1 MITLLIPYFGS
12 LPPYFQLYLNSLAVN
27 CNLIVVLI
35 TDIDLTPYQTP
46 SNLIKV
52 EMTIEQL
59 RVRIQQFLL
68 QTYGKSS
75 ETLISTPY
83 KLVDFKIMYPLL
95 FEDLYG
101 PTNHV
106 GWGDIDV
113 IYGNLD
119 SFITDC
125 DIIGGYHG
133 HFTAIRNIKPLK
145 SLFLT
150 VPKLYDLCID
160 TKVHITDE
168 IAFRQPLEHAIKT
181 QGYTVCHLNASFCDI
196 VPPRFF
202 GLFRSDFAL
211 YTKNFFNV
219 MKPLKNIS
227 YVYRDLTGLT
237 TVYDDGEIQ
246 PTSYVH
252 LQKRVMNTVDSK
264 TYYITENMFNVDK
277 PIEEKVIP
285 AKLFMTWPTTPPPL
299 MQENIDYIVTNNPD
313 ISVHIYDDEDCENFL
328 SRFPPEVLAAF
339 RCLKPGAYKADLWR
353 LCILYTFGG
362 IYMDIKLKPQIPLS
376 TFLTREYF
384 VLVDLTQVSVYNGF
398 MVSKPQNPLLLRAIV
413 QIVLN
418 VKNKYY
424 GETPWCPTGPR
435 LLGPIVKKASNK
447 EPLYMAQYGP
457 KTSEHIKLGSNIVFV
472 EYPGYRSEYTQ
483 PYYVDL
489 WNSRDIYQSDLNM
502 TMARSWPAPMLAIL
516 DEASKG
522 KIRLHLPAIPY
533 TITNDEFSHDA
544 FTGKV
549 KRFSRMLQKY
559 EVIHYGI
566 EGSDS
571 GGYQIDLMTK
581 AEWNEL
587 RVQSLM
593 FLDKSTREA
602 AEAKLVNPKTLIG
615 VLANYGT
622 PLFIEFNKRLKEH
635 LQTHYRNSST
645 DIVCIPLGH
654 SYDSALLPHYTVV
667 ETGIGY
673 KNSHRNYRIFESYSW
688 MSKTLGEENKWPNN
702 YWFVI
707 PHSFDSSEFSDTY
720 KPQPRPRIGFLGRI
734 VKEKGCGIIA
744 EVAKRFPQVDFVLCG
759 QGDPRPYLT
768 SSNITYKLPIHGL
781 ERSDYLGSCVAT
793 MCPTTYLEPFGC
805 SAVES
810 QLCGTPVITVDNG
823 AYVETVEQFKTGL
836 RCHTLA
842 DFCRGVQMALDGKFD
857 RKYVR
862 ERAVRLYDMHNVAPQ
877 YDYVFESVLDIHRP
891 SKNGWYSPDC
901 HLSSTLRVLD

>member
-1 MITLLIPYFGS
+1 MTL
-12 LPPYFQLYLNSLAVN
+12 
-27 CNLIVVLI
+27 
-35 TDIDLTPYQTP
+35 D
-46 SNLIKV
+46 
-52 EMTIEQL
+52 QL
-59 RVRIQQFLL
+59 RVRIQQFLV
-68 QTYGKSS
+68 QTYGKSKDP
-75 ETLISTPY
+75 EALITTPY

-101 PTNHV
+101 PTDHV

-119 SFITDC
+119 AFITDC
-125 DIIGGYHG
+125 DIIGGFHG
-133 HFTAIRNIKPLK
+133 HFTAVRNIRSLK

-150 VPKLYDLCID
+150 VPNLYDLCID
-160 TKVHITDE
+160 TRTHITDE
-168 IAFRQPLEHAIKT
+168 IAFRQPLVQAIKT
-181 QGYTVCHLNASFCDI
+181 HGYTMCPMNTSFCDI
-196 VPPRFF
+196 VPPCFF
-202 GLFRSDFAL
+202 GQFRSDFAL

-219 MKPLKNIS
+219 AKSHKNIS
-227 YVYRDLTGLT
+227 YVYRDPTGLT
-237 TVYDDGEIQ
+237 TFYDDGEIQ

-252 LQKRVMNTVDSK
+252 LQKRKMNTVISDI
-264 TYYITENMFNVDK
+264 YYITESEINITRPVEPN
-277 PIEEKVIP
+277 IIP
-285 AKLFMTWPTTPPPL
+285 AKLFMTWPAKPPPL
-299 MQENIDYIVTNNPD
+299 MQANIDYIVTNNPD
-313 ISVHIYDDEDCENFL
+313 ISVYVYNDEECEHSL
-328 SRFPPEVLAAF
+328 SQFPPEVLAAF

-362 IYMDIKLKPQIPLS
+362 IYMDIKLNPKIPLS
-376 TFLTREYF
+376 RFLTREYF
-384 VLVDLTQVSVYNGF
+384 VLDDLTHLSIYNGF
-398 MVSKPQNPLLLRAIV
+398 MVSKPQNPLLLQAIV

-447 EPLYMAQYGP
+447 EPLYMTHYGP
-457 KTSEHIKLGSNIVFV
+457 KNSEHIKLGSKTVFN

-483 PYYVDL
+483 PYYADL
-489 WNSRDIYQSDLNM
+489 WTSRNVYKSDLNI
-502 TMARSWPAPMLAIL
+502 TMVRSWPTPMLAIL
-516 DEASKG
+516 DEASKD
-522 KIRLHLPAIPY
+522 KIRIHLPAIPY

-549 KRFSRMLQKY
+549 KRFSRMLYKY
-559 EVIHYGI
+559 EVIHYGV

-581 AEWNEL
+581 AEWLDL
-587 RVQSLM
+587 RIQSLM
-593 FLDKSTREA
+593 VLDKSTREA
-602 AEAKLVNPKTLIG
+602 AEAKLADPKTFVG

-622 PLFIEFNKRLKEH
+622 PLFIEFNKRLKTH
-635 LQTHYRNSST
+635 LQKNYRHPST

-654 SYDSALLPHYTVV
+654 SYDAALLPHYTVI

-673 KNSHRNYRIFESYSW
+673 NNSNRNYRIFESYSW
-688 MSKTLGEENKWPNN
+688 LSKTLGEEKKWPNN

-707 PHSFDSSEFSDTY
+707 PHSFDSTEFSDTY
-720 KPQPRPRIGFLGRI
+720 RPLPRPRVGFLGRI
-734 VKEKGCGIIA
+734 VKEKGCAIIA
-744 EVAKRFPQVDFVLCG
+744 EVAKRFPHVDFVLCG
-759 QGDPRPYLT
+759 QGNPSPYLT
-768 SSNITYKLPIHGL
+768 SSNISYKSPIHGL
-781 ERSDYLGSCVAT
+781 ERSEYLGSCVAT

-823 AYVETVEQFKTGL
+823 AYVETVEQYKTGL

-842 DFCRGVQMALDGKFD
+842 DFCRGIQMALDSTFD

-901 HLSSTLRVLD
+901 HLSKPRSGLD